1 MESPATS
8 IDISFLDPD
17 GEIIDQ
23 PREWT
28 EALAEL
34 NVQPA
39 DWESAKL
46 VVNGTA
52 LGLSLRAVGGR
63 VRVVAEWPRANAG
76 NYVLRADL
84 NGQVTTR
91 LITIPPA
98 KLGGGAF
105 EAMLADLQSRLPA
118 TVAIGLQKA
127 GGLTGL
133 KILPPAEMTVEQEL
147 ARLRRSVTGG
157 ADRPGLTTILRDVA
171 RDPHRRLDVDER
183 WTPTHLARRPHPA
196 RLSRAISSSANMAS
210 GDLPLRVID
219 QRVHHTVD
227 VYENRL
233 VRLYH
238 DQVRQRV
245 VRLQQYLER
254 SGKEA
259 LTDAVAGLRAELAT
273 SRRAATFLD
282 EVSSPS
288 YLPTT
293 ITMILL
299 KRPAYRAAFEGY
311 LELHRSLAVRLDD
324 PRLDLPLE
332 NLPSLYQLWGT
343 LSACL
348 TLLQVAVDHGYLIES
363 ERLFHR
369 EPGGAFIRM
378 VPVGRTAIRLVHPV
392 HATAVSLIP
401 EQSYGTSGPL
411 RSISFVQR
419 PDITIKIERQ
429 NAAPE
434 LLLLDPKY
442 KLDGD
447 AEGSPELTGKP
458 KKIDIDK
465 MHAYRDAIR
474 DNQGRRIVS
483 SACTIYPGPS
493 VPYAD
498 GIEAIQGN
506 PAQSEILEKHL
517 RTIIE
522 NAIRP
527 RF

>member
-1 MESPATS
+1 MELQATS
-8 IDISFLDPD
+8 IDISFLDLD
-17 GEIIDQ
+17 GEIVDQ

-28 EALAEL
+28 EALVAL
-34 NVQPA
+34 NQEPA
-39 DWESAKL
+39 AWESAKL
-46 VVNGTA
+46 TVNGITQK
-52 LGLSLRAVGGR
+52 LSLRSIAGR

-76 NYVLRADL
+76 KYVLRAEL

-98 KLGGGAF
+98 KLGDGAF

-133 KILPPAEMTVEQEL
+133 NILPPAEITVEQEL
-147 ARLRRSVTGG
+147 ARLRRAVTGG
-157 ADRPGLTTILRDVA
+157 ADRPGLTTILRDLV
-171 RDPHRRLDVDER
+171 RDPHRRLDVDQR
-183 WTPTHLARRPHPA
+183 WAPTHLARRPHPA
-196 RLSRAISSSANMAS
+196 QLGRAVSSYANMAS

-219 QRVHHTVD
+219 QRVHETVD

-238 DQVRQRV
+238 DQVLQRV
-245 VRLQQYLER
+245 LRLQRYLER
-254 SGKEA
+254 SGKERPS
-259 LTDAVAGLRAELAT
+259 DAVVGLRAELAAA
-273 SRRAATFLD
+273 RRAATFLD

-293 ITMILL
+293 VTMVLL

-343 LSACL
+343 LSACS
-348 TLLQVAVDHGYLIES
+348 TLLRVAVGHGYRLES
-363 ERLFHR
+363 QRLVHR
-369 EPGGAFIRM
+369 ESSGAFIQM
-378 VPVGRTAIRLVHPV
+378 VPAGATAIRLVHPV
-392 HATAVSLIP
+392 HATVVSLIP
-401 EQSYGTSGPL
+401 EQSYGASGSF

-419 PDITIKIERQ
+419 PDITIKIERRG
-429 NAAPE
+429 ADPE

-442 KLDGD
+442 KLDSD
-447 AEGSPELTGKP
+447 AEGSSELTGKP

-493 VPYAD
+493 VSYAN

-506 PAQSEILEKHL
+506 PAKLEILEEHL
-517 RTIIE
+517 RAMIE
-522 NAIRP
+522 TALRP
-527 RF
+527 